1 MNRESRNYNGGCGK
15 EGGRERGARGQRE
28 RGGGGGSES
37 ERQRGV
43 WGVGGVRIVI
53 KMIS

>member
-1 MNRESRNYNGGCGK
+1 MW
-15 EGGRERGARGQRE
+15 EGGREREGGKRAERE
-28 RGGGGGSES
+28 RGGGSES

-43 WGVGGVRIVI
+43 WGVGVGVRIVI